1 MKIRAY
7 GLAISL
13 IVFLFGGIAL
23 SQQLG
28 WWKTISTKVPATIQS
43 GDFAGQADPMDIR
56 GSYKFTDI
64 SDSFNIPLAD
74 LGSAFQLSES
84 QAASF
89 QVKELESIDFGD
101 PGQDIG
107 TGSIRM
113 FVAFYIG
120 MSPDQITLSD
130 LPQSAITILI
140 EKGNLSESA
149 RTYLNNLKDNGE

>member
-7 GLAISL
+7 GLAIFL
-13 IVFLFGGIAL
+13 IVFLFGGIAV
-23 SQQLG
+23 SGQLG
-28 WWKTISTKVPATIQS
+28 WWKTTSTKVPVTIQS

-64 SDSFNIPLAD
+64 RDNFNIPLSD
-74 LGSAFQLSES
+74 LGSAFQLTES
-84 QAASF
+84 QATVF
-89 QVKELESIDFGD
+89 QAKELESIDFGN
-101 PGQDIG
+101 PEQEIG

-130 LPQSAITILI
+130 LPQSAITVLL
-140 EKGNLSESA
+140 EKGNLSDSA
-149 RTYLNNLKDNGE
+149 RVYLNNLNQ

>member
-7 GLAISL
+7 GLAIFL
-13 IVFLFGGIAL
+13 IVFLFGGIAV

-28 WWKTISTKVPATIQS
+28 WWKTTSTKVPVTIQS

-64 SDSFNIPLAD
+64 RDNFDIPLAD

-84 QAASF
+84 QAATF
-89 QVKELESIDFGD
+89 QAKELESIDFGD
-101 PGQDIG
+101 PQKEIG
-107 TGSIRM
+107 TGSIRI

-120 MSPDQITLSD
+120 MSPDEITLSD
-130 LPQSAITILI
+130 LPQSAITVLKD
-140 EKGNLSESA
+140 KGNLSDSA
-149 RTYLNNLKDNGE
+149 RVYLDSLNR

>member
-7 GLAISL
+7 GLAIFL
-13 IVFLFGGIAL
+13 IVFLFGGIAV

-28 WWKTISTKVPATIQS
+28 WWKTTSTKIPVTIQS

-64 SDSFNIPLAD
+64 RDNFDIPLAD
-74 LGSAFQLSES
+74 LGSAFQLSDS
-84 QAASF
+84 QAAAF
-89 QVKELESIDFGD
+89 QVKELESIDFGSPD
-101 PGQDIG
+101 QDIG

-120 MSPDQITLSD
+120 MSPDEITLGD
-130 LPQSAITILI
+130 LPQSAVTVLM
-140 EKGNLSESA
+140 EKGNLSDSA
-149 RTYLNNLKDNGE
+149 RDYLSNLNQ